1 MCYEQVSFL
10 HRAAT
15 RRSGETK
22 LFLYNQIT
30 TNVVWLK
37 LFVLTHR
44 CCHGE
49 IKRGELC
56 LLAQST
62 TPRRIQVVFSHST
75 DPTPTP
81 TFECCI
87 RVRRVIFYSSHLSSV
102 RQRNI
107 YNIKWLRYVWSAH
120 TLNRRSCCEMNA
132 VDLWSPWTG
141 SLPNRKDR
149 LFWPSSGSKWVPQF
163 KNFQFIF
170 FFLVIVVVLFSS
182 FDQPVDPSFTD

>member
-1 MCYEQVSFL
+1 M
-10 HRAAT
+10 
-15 RRSGETK
+15 
-22 LFLYNQIT
+22 
-30 TNVVWLK
+30 
-37 LFVLTHR
+37 LTHR

-87 RVRRVIFYSSHLSSV
+87 RVRRVIFYSSNLSSV

-170 FFLVIVVVLFSS
+170 FFGDCCCVVFIFRSAGWSEFYWLV
-182 FDQPVDPSFTD
+182 DQKSPKNLCGLIKVTETVKIGNIPLRS